1 MGLSVDLVLLP
12 RGAVWGH
19 WTLLRPCGRHSGF
32 SAFSLFPGV
41 PPGPTEPVLIREGGL
56 LDAEGPG
63 GGREPSFQGPA
74 FCPLALPELPQFL
87 PRQACG
93 SAGRGWF
100 PFSFKAASLRNGRG
114 GQARGPGPVSQAWRD
129 AGAAPRCVTTSA
141 PSRVTCAGPR
151 GGGGADA
158 GGHGVCPAEAAVCP
172 PLPWGPALAA
182 ERAPAGTAF
191 PSLSFSVCGALGR
204 SYSGGLHARSP
215 RWASCRRDGRGVQLS
230 ARRLMPGG
238 ALGEAPPRPAFLL

>member
-1 MGLSVDLVLLP
+1 MPRGLAGAGSPASRARLSVHLLSQS
-12 RGAVWGH
+12 
-19 WTLLRPCGRHSGF
+19 C
-32 SAFSLFPGV
+32 
-41 PPGPTEPVLIREGGL
+41 
-56 LDAEGPG
+56 
-63 GGREPSFQGPA
+63 PSF
-74 FCPLALPELPQFL
+74 CPW
-87 PRQACG
+87 QACG
-93 SAGRGWF
+93 SAGRGRF